1 MLPAARVGNLEYPDN
16 TVFVTGVAKLSKDDP
31 IASMYEVFFLSL
43 VVDRDSGI
51 IVDATCNTAREM
63 TKDFIRSLLVRRNLA
78 DGVDGMVAEIR
89 RRFFGLAQKALIVAL
104 KDAHNH
110 YVMAKNKMF
119 QIGT

>member
-16 TVFVTGVAKLSKDDP
+16 TVFVTGVAKPSKDDP

-110 YVMAKNKMF
+110 YVMAKNKM
-119 QIGT
+119 

>member
-1 MLPAARVGNLEYPDN
+1 VGNLEYADN
-16 TVFVTGVAKLSKDDP
+16 TVFVTGVAKPSKDDP

-78 DGVDGMVAEIR
+78 EGVDGMVGEIR

-110 YVMAKNKMF
+110 YVMAKSKMS